1 MDIAAAEEV
10 WTVLMRNMN
19 IDVSCIHPWGP
30 SQVHMEERCRAH
42 VYQQHEGQIHFMN
55 HDCQSME
62 LVPTG
67 TKKFMVFKAISVLL
81 SPGAL
86 ENLAQGDM
94 NFVGA
99 LQN

>member
-1 MDIAAAEEV
+1 
-10 WTVLMRNMN
+10 
-19 IDVSCIHPWGP
+19 
-30 SQVHMEERCRAH
+30 
-42 VYQQHEGQIHFMN
+42 
-55 HDCQSME
+55 ME

-86 ENLAQGDM
+86 EDLAQWDM
-94 NFVGA
+94 NFVVA